1 VGGEGDRDSG
11 IVPETDDDSEADLL
25 CCLLK
30 YPVWSRLCEESPE
43 WGAWKNEDF
52 IPADEEDGELV
63 PFVGGL
69 GGRS

>member
-1 VGGEGDRDSG
+1 MEDDRE
-11 IVPETDDDSEADLL
+11 VDDSEADLL

-30 YPVWSRLCEESPE
+30 DPAWSRPCEESPE
-43 WGAWKNEDF
+43 WGVWKNEDF
-52 IPADEEDGELV
+52 IPADEEEDEELV